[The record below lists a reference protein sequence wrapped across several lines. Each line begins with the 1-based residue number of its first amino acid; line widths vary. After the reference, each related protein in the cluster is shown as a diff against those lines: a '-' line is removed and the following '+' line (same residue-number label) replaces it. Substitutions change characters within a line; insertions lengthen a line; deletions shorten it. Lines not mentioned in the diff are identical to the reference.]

1 LKLVYFKILDQFS
14 LSSFEIREFSYFN
27 QILIGLFNVL
37 YAFQDCIWVVRT
49 VWHIF
54 ALILSQIWLWN
65 ALEMLNKHN
74 KIWLKY

>member
-37 YAFQDCIWVVRT
+37 YAFQDCI
-49 VWHIF
+49 
-54 ALILSQIWLWN
+54 
-65 ALEMLNKHN
+65 
-74 KIWLKY
+74 